1 MDTGV
6 TTTLVFDLVTTWQ
19 VINELDDLE
28 VVHMTDH
35 ALHDGTGAPTLGP
48 QHVPLALT
56 IVVGQES
63 PQTGDPAGEVLPS
76 PTADFSISLFFSHIH
91 TDWFPDSLHTIH

>member
-1 MDTGV
+1 MV
-6 TTTLVFDLVTTWQ
+6 NAFNDLSWWLT
-19 VINELDDLE
+19 INELDDLE

-76 PTADFSISLFFSHIH
+76 PTADFSICNHR
-91 TDWFPDSLHTIH
+91 